1 MNILNFAIKY
11 PDEDA
16 CRQKFKEQRD
26 QTGVVCHRCNCKE
39 HFWLENKLS
48 YECKHY
54 HSRQS
59 LRSGTVMQYSK
70 LPFRYWFIVMH
81 LATLTK
87 NAFSSAELRR
97 QIEHKRYQPVWEMAN
112 KLCDIMGQRDSQY
125 KLGGEIEL
133 DDAFFTTEI
142 PLENKTEKTQ
152 TM

>member
-1 MNILNFAIKY
+1 
-11 PDEDA
+11 
-16 CRQKFKEQRD
+16 
-26 QTGVVCHRCNCKE
+26 
-39 HFWLENKLS
+39 
-48 YECKHY
+48 
-54 HSRQS
+54 
-59 LRSGTVMQYSK
+59 
-70 LPFRYWFIVMH
+70 MH